1 MTDLDRPVTE
11 SDGPRPEPGQSAA
24 PGDPAEESPDFAD
37 ADAGEGGGRAGRDV
51 TAGKETLL
59 AQMGGPMGMLDSGLP
74 VLVFVIV
81 NVIAGLTPGIIAAL
95 ASGVLI
101 AVIRIVRRKPVTQAI
116 GGLFAVGVAAF
127 IAYRMGSA
135 RGYFLLGIWTYLVYG
150 GALLL
155 SVLVR
160 WPLIGL
166 AWEGLNGRGTA
177 WRADRSLRRRY
188 DLATVVW
195 VAVFALRYVV
205 QQWLYGADEVGWLA
219 AARLAMGYP
228 LFIVAI
234 VATVAIVGTSSGL
247 RLRDLLRKRPNPDS

>member
-1 MTDLDRPVTE
+1 MTEFERSLTE
-11 SDGPRPEPGQSAA
+11 PDAAEPDAAEPDAAEPGSIQHGPAGHAA
-24 PGDPAEESPDFAD
+24 AD
-37 ADAGEGGGRAGRDV
+37 HVASGSDV

-74 VLVFVIV
+74 VVVFVVV
-81 NVIAGLTPGIIAAL
+81 NLLAGLTPGIIAAL

-101 AVIRIVRRKPVTQAI
+101 AVIRLVRRKPVTQAV
-116 GGLFAVGVAAF
+116 GGLVAVGIAAY
-127 IAYRMGSA
+127 IAHRMGTA
-135 RGYFLLGIWTYLVYG
+135 RGYFLFGIWTYLLYG

-166 AWEGLNGRGTA
+166 AWEGLNGRGAA
-177 WRADRSLRRRY
+177 WRANRSLRHRY
-188 DLATVVW
+188 DAATLVW
-195 VAVFALRYVV
+195 VGVFALRYAV
-205 QQWLYGADEVGWLA
+205 QQWLYGADQVGWLA

-234 VATVAIVGTSSGL
+234 LATVAIVGTSSGV
-247 RLRDLLRKRPNPDS
+247 RLRDLLRKKS